1 MDESALLKLW
11 NQKRNS
17 IINAQLAPTLML
29 TVIFTLAAFGKFTG
43 ATHRVQYLTIGVAA
57 ATGILTLIS
66 QYAAIREA
74 QALVVDLG
82 KMKGTSALAKKVASS
97 GQLLVLSSVAVVGLG
112 IAIFGLV
119 VWAVLG

>member
-29 TVIFTLAAFGKFTG
+29 TVIFTLAAFGKFAG

-82 KMKGTSALAKKVASS
+82 KLKGTSALAKKVASS

>member
-17 IINAQLAPTLML
+17 IINAQIAPTFLL
-29 TVIFTLAAFGKFTG
+29 AVIFTLATFGKFSG
-43 ATHRVQYLTIGVAA
+43 ATHKVQYLTIGVAA

-74 QALVVDLG
+74 QALVIDLE
-82 KMKGTSALAKKVASS
+82 KLNKKSELAKKVASS
-97 GQLLVLSSVAVVGLG
+97 GQFLVLSIIAVVGLG

-119 VWAVLG
+119 VWVVLG

>member
-17 IINAQLAPTLML
+17 IISAQLAPTLML
-29 TVIFTLAAFGKFTG
+29 TVIFTLAAFGKFAG

>member
-17 IINAQLAPTLML
+17 IISAQLAPTLML
-29 TVIFTLAAFGKFTG
+29 TVIFTLAAFGKFAG

-74 QALVVDLG
+74 QALVIDLG